1 MSSALDSIY
10 HIVLT
15 MVYIAALSLLIFA
28 IFANLVE
35 NSKYEDPLYWLPYLC
50 FKFDSPPSC
59 SFCSCFLGWLCNC
72 TKSNVLIHHI
82 NDIFFVIMD
91 LDLMSLKTCYCVVY
105 ALIKVPC
112 SLMAFRNDMC
122 FAGTLI
128 VCYRCTYTY
137 TLTHTCLCTEEE
149 HYDYRFYSFHRQLP
163 IYLFR
168 MFSYVWKCIHI
179 FRLHLWENIGKFVKR
194 LGIHK

>member
-112 SLMAFRNDMC
+112 SLMAFRKWHVFC
-122 FAGTLI
+122 W
-128 VCYRCTYTY
+128 YTDSV
-137 TLTHTCLCTEEE
+137 LQVHIHIHTHTPACAQRKSTMITGFIPFT
-149 HYDYRFYSFHRQLP
+149 DSFLY
-163 IYLFR
+163 IYLGCLAMSENVFT
-168 MFSYVWKCIHI
+168 FLGCI
-179 FRLHLWENIGKFVKR
+179 FGKILVN
-194 LGIHK
+194 LSNV

>member
-1 MSSALDSIY
+1 MSKALDSIY

-28 IFANLVE
+28 NFANLVE
-35 NSKYEDPLYWLPYLC
+35 NRKYKTPYWLPYLC

-59 SFCSCFLGWLCNC
+59 SFCSCFLGWLCNY

-91 LDLMSLKTCYCVVY
+91 LDLMSLKTCYCVIY
-105 ALIKVPC
+105 ALIKVSC
-112 SLMAFRNDMC
+112 SLMALRKWHVFC
-122 FAGTLI
+122 W
-128 VCYRCTYTY
+128 YTDSV
-137 TLTHTCLCTEEE
+137 LQVHIHIHSHTHLLCTEEE

-179 FRLHLWENIGKFVKR
+179 FSLHLWENIGKFVKS

>member
-112 SLMAFRNDMC
+112 SLMAFC
-122 FAGTLI
+122 KWHVF
-128 VCYRCTYTY
+128 CWYTDSV
-137 TLTHTCLCTEEE
+137 LQVHIHIHTHTHLLV
-149 HYDYRFYSFHRQLP
+149 HRGRALWLQV
-163 IYLFR
+163 LFLSQTA
-168 MFSYVWKCIHI
+168 SYI
-179 FRLHLWENIGKFVKR
+179 FI
-194 LGIHK
+194 

>member
-1 MSSALDSIY
+1 MSKALDSIY

-28 IFANLVE
+28 NFANLVE
-35 NSKYEDPLYWLPYLC
+35 NRKYKTPYWLPYLC

-59 SFCSCFLGWLCNC
+59 SFCSCFLGWLCNY

-91 LDLMSLKTCYCVVY
+91 LDLMSLKTCYCVIY
-105 ALIKVPC
+105 ALRCHVH
-112 SLMAFRNDMC
+112 SWLYANDMC

-137 TLTHTCLCTEEE
+137 TLTHTCCAQRKSTMITGFIPFT
-149 HYDYRFYSFHRQLP
+149 DSFLY
-163 IYLFR
+163 IYLGCLAMSENVFT
-168 MFSYVWKCIHI
+168 FLVCI
-179 FRLHLWENIGKFVKR
+179 FGKILVNLSKV
-194 LGIHK
+194 